1 MINRL
6 KKKFLNEKIK
16 FCEDLINNK
25 KKNKIFFT
33 LKWFLEAFARYT
45 SKQSFDINLN
55 FFRLLISIII
65 SLPRSIFIRLI
76 KYLDILFPPSFGA
89 IHTQISR
96 YIIESDISLM
106 VNTSNSDIDIRSL
119 IWKKEALTILKD
131 LVNKHNIKDIKFIE
145 IGAASGLVS
154 LMFAEWSK
162 KKSIKYKCVCVEPN
176 FSNIDFLH
184 RMIIKHKFDIKIVPC
199 VINQDK
205 RWTEFEDIGNK
216 GLVMDAIDNKD
227 NMIYKFSVTVN
238 EIMSSVFEPN
248 IIYIDALK
256 NESQILY
263 QLIKYCNNNT
273 YILVEF
279 DSGIS
284 ENLKQNLFDNN
295 FELYNVKNDHFIISK
310 K

>member
-184 RMIIKHKFDIKIVPC
+184 QMIIKHKFDIKIVPC